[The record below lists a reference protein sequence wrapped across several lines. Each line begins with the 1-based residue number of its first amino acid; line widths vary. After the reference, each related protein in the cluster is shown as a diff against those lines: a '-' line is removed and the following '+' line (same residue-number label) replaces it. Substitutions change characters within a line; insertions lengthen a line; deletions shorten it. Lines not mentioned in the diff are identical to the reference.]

1 MLEPF
6 CAPLERRLREL
17 EQQLVDGDVLGA
29 RAELVAKVSH
39 AEARLTAVEEAAA
52 ASASEVSADTLRTLE
67 QMHTMSEAFE
77 ERSRSLEG
85 RLEALSREAHASHG
99 DGGEDGVQ
107 AQIARLAERL
117 EQAENAHSTRGN
129 GELEAMLE
137 PFCAPLERR
146 LREVEQSSSATT
158 AEVRAKLAALAEDDA
173 ETGQLLVAVTARL
186 EKAEE
191 GVAEVRLHST
201 EVGKAADAISQVVEG
216 VASAASVAELNEFVE
231 TLQRGL
237 THEMER
243 VASASSLAG
252 LQAKVDEL
260 TAETA
265 SHIQHIRHQLDG
277 IEPVHLK
284 LAREISRLEHGLKEG
299 SEELQS
305 LRADLRAAKKEEAEL
320 VGVSTFEG
328 SKAPAEVAR
337 LSVDRAYA
345 VQEAHAPETN
355 AAASPNSTD
364 LSAVAEELVLFQAR
378 QQESNDSV
386 EKILESFQQELRR
399 LHESSAEAAP
409 LERRLLELELSSSAA
424 TAEVRAK
431 LASLEEDDA
440 ETGQLL
446 LAEAAAV
453 RAELARLTTDVK
465 RLQERPAEGGSAT
478 PQKAPSATAPT
489 AAVPTKKLDP
499 KDFIFSQRQLELLER
514 TQGQIAGQQ
523 FVLEELT
530 DCVVLLLDHSAQVP
544 IRARVPTARA

>member
-1 MLEPF
+1 
-6 CAPLERRLREL
+6 
-17 EQQLVDGDVLGA
+17 
-29 RAELVAKVSH
+29 
-39 AEARLTAVEEAAA
+39 
-52 ASASEVSADTLRTLE
+52 
-67 QMHTMSEAFE
+67 MSEAFE

-99 DGGEDGVQ
+99 DGGGEEVQ

-117 EQAENAHSTRGN
+117 EEAEQLAHSSHGN
-129 GELEAMLE
+129 RELEAMLE

-146 LREVEQSSSATT
+146 LREVEQASSAAT

-173 ETGQLLVAVTARL
+173 DLGQLLVAVTARL
-186 EKAEE
+186 GKAEE

-216 VASAASVAELNEFVE
+216 AASAASVAELNEFVE

-265 SHIQHIRHQLDG
+265 SHIQRIRHQLEG

-284 LAREISRLEHGLKEG
+284 LAREISRLEQGLKEG
-299 SEELQS
+299 TDELQS
-305 LRADLRAAKKEEAEL
+305 LRAGLRAAKDEEAEL

-328 SKAPAEVAR
+328 AKAPAELAQ
-337 LSVDRAYA
+337 LSADRAYA
-345 VQEAHAPETN
+345 AQEAHAPETN

-399 LHESSAEAAP
+399 LHESSAEVAP
-409 LERRLLELELSSSAA
+409 LERRLRELELSSSAA
-424 TAEVRAK
+424 TAEVHAK

-453 RAELARLTTDVK
+453 RAELARLAMDVK
-465 RLQERPAEGGSAT
+465 RLQERPAEGGSTT

-499 KDFIFSQRQLELLER
+499 KDFIFSQRQSELLER

-523 FVLEELT
+523 FILEELT
-530 DCVVLLLDHSAQVP
+530 DCEVLLLDHSAQVP
-544 IRARVPTARA
+544 IRARVPTARVPCKHSAAWPLRLCTCLVDLQQGRLWAVDRAEYKLAVGR